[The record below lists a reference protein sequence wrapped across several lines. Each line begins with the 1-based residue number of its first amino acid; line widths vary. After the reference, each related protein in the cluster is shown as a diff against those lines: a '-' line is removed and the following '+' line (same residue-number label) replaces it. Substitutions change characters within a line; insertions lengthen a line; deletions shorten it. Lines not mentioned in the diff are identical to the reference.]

1 MLQELKPGL
10 TGMLQELKPG
20 LTGSAETVVRETN
33 TALAMGS
40 GSLHVFAT
48 PSMIALME
56 QAACN
61 AVAACLDEESTS
73 VGTLVN
79 ITHDAA
85 TGMGK
90 KVTATATLT
99 AVEGRKL
106 VFEITTADED
116 KQIGKGTHER
126 FIVNKE
132 KFMAKLG

>member
-10 TGMLQELKPG
+10 TG
-20 LTGSAETVVRETN
+20 TAETVVRETN

-79 ITHDAA
+79 VTHDAA

-90 KVTATATLT
+90 AVTATATL
-99 AVEGRKL
+99 VEVQGRKL
-106 VFEITTADED
+106 VFEVTAADED
-116 KQIGKGTHER
+116 KQIGKGRHER
-126 FIVNKE
+126 FIINKE

>member
-10 TGMLQELKPG
+10 TG
-20 LTGSAETVVRETN
+20 TAETVVRETN

-40 GSLHVFAT
+40 GSLYVFAT
-48 PSMIALME
+48 PGMIALME

-90 KVTATATLT
+90 KVTAKATLT
-99 AVEGRKL
+99 AVKGRKL
-106 VFEITTADED
+106 VFEITAADED

>member
-10 TGMLQELKPG
+10 TG
-20 LTGSAETVVRETN
+20 TAETVVRETN

-90 KVTATATLT
+90 AVTATATL
-99 AVEGRKL
+99 VEVQGRKL
-106 VFEITTADED
+106 IFEITAADED

-132 KFMAKLG
+132 KFMTKLG

>member
-10 TGMLQELKPG
+10 TG
-20 LTGSAETVVRETN
+20 TSETVVRETN

-48 PSMIALME
+48 PGMIALME

-79 ITHDAA
+79 VTHDAA

-90 KVTATATLT
+90 AVTATATLVE
-99 AVEGRKL
+99 VEGRKL
-106 VFEITTADED
+106 VFEVTAADED
-116 KQIGKGTHER
+116 KQIGKGRHER
-126 FIVNKE
+126 FIISKE

>member
-1 MLQELKPGL
+1 MPELKPGL
-10 TGMLQELKPG
+10 AGT
-20 LTGSAETVVRETN
+20 AETIVRETN
-33 TALAMGS
+33 TAIAMGS
-40 GSLHVFAT
+40 GSLQVFAT
-48 PSMIALME
+48 PCMVALME

-61 AVAACLDEESTS
+61 AVDPCFNDSESS

-85 TGMGK
+85 TALGK
-90 KVTATATLT
+90 KVTATATL
-99 AVEGRKL
+99 VEVQGRKL
-106 VFEITTADED
+106 VFEITAADED

>member
-1 MLQELKPGL
+1 MTEFRI
-10 TGMLQELKPG
+10 
-20 LTGSAETVVRETN
+20 GSAAEATVMVMHTN
-33 TALAMGS
+33 TAKAMKS
-40 GSLHVFAT
+40 GSLDVFAT
-48 PSMIALME
+48 PALVALME

-106 VFEITTADED
+106 VFEITAADED

>member
-1 MLQELKPGL
+1 MPELKPGL
-10 TGMLQELKPG
+10 AGT
-20 LTGSAETVVRETN
+20 AETIVRETN
-33 TALAMGS
+33 TAIAMGS
-40 GSLHVFAT
+40 GSLQVFAT
-48 PSMIALME
+48 PCMVALME

-85 TGMGK
+85 TGIGK

-106 VFEITTADED
+106 VFEITAADED

-126 FIVNKE
+126 FIVNKG
-132 KFMAKLG
+132 KFIAKLG

>member
-10 TGMLQELKPG
+10 TG
-20 LTGSAETVVRETN
+20 TAETVVRETN

-61 AVAACLDEESTS
+61 AVAVCLDEESTS

-79 ITHDAA
+79 VTHDAA

-90 KVTATATLT
+90 AVTATATL
-99 AVEGRKL
+99 VEVQGRKL
-106 VFEITTADED
+106 VFEVTAADED

>member
-10 TGMLQELKPG
+10 TG
-20 LTGSAETVVRETN
+20 TAETIVRETN

-79 ITHDAA
+79 VTHDAA

-90 KVTATATLT
+90 AVTATATL
-99 AVEGRKL
+99 VEVQGRKL
-106 VFEITTADED
+106 VFEITAADEE

>member
-10 TGMLQELKPG
+10 TG
-20 LTGSAETVVRETN
+20 TAETVVRETN

-79 ITHDAA
+79 VTHDAA

-90 KVTATATLT
+90 KVTATATL
-99 AVEGRKL
+99 VEVQGRKL
-106 VFEITTADED
+106 VFEVTAADKD

-132 KFMAKLG
+132 KFMTKLG

>member
-10 TGMLQELKPG
+10 TG
-20 LTGSAETVVRETN
+20 TAETVVRETN

-48 PSMIALME
+48 PCMIALME

-79 ITHDAA
+79 VTHDTA

-90 KVTATATLT
+90 AVTATATL
-99 AVEGRKL
+99 VEVQGRKL
-106 VFEITTADED
+106 VFEVTAADED

>member
-1 MLQELKPGL
+1 MLQELKSGL
-10 TGMLQELKPG
+10 AGT
-20 LTGSAETVVRETN
+20 AETVVRETN

-48 PSMIALME
+48 PCMIALME

-79 ITHDAA
+79 VTHDAA

-90 KVTATATLT
+90 AVTATATL
-99 AVEGRKL
+99 VEVQGRKL
-106 VFEITTADED
+106 IFEITATDED

>member
-10 TGMLQELKPG
+10 TG
-20 LTGSAETVVRETN
+20 TAETVVRETN

-48 PSMIALME
+48 PGMIALME

-61 AVAACLDEESTS
+61 AVAVCLDEESTS

-79 ITHDAA
+79 VTHDAA

-90 KVTATATLT
+90 AVTATATL
-99 AVEGRKL
+99 VEVQGRKL
-106 VFEITTADED
+106 VFEVTAADED
-116 KQIGKGTHER
+116 KQIGKGRHER
-126 FIVNKE
+126 FIINKE

>member
-1 MLQELKPGL
+1 
-10 TGMLQELKPG
+10 MLQELKPG

-40 GSLHVFAT
+40 GSLQVFAT
-48 PSMIALME
+48 PCMVALME

-79 ITHDAA
+79 VTHDAA

-90 KVTATATLT
+90 AVTATATL
-99 AVEGRKL
+99 VEVQGRKL
-106 VFEITTADED
+106 VFEVTAADED

>member
-1 MLQELKPGL
+1 MPELKPGL
-10 TGMLQELKPG
+10 AGT
-20 LTGSAETVVRETN
+20 AETIVRETN
-33 TALAMGS
+33 TAIAMGS
-40 GSLHVFAT
+40 GSLQVFAT
-48 PSMIALME
+48 PCMVALME

-85 TGMGK
+85 TGIGK

-106 VFEITTADED
+106 VFEITAADED

>member
-1 MLQELKPGL
+1 MPQELKPGL
-10 TGMLQELKPG
+10 TG
-20 LTGSAETVVRETN
+20 TAETVVRETN

-40 GSLHVFAT
+40 GSLLVFAT

-61 AVAACLDEESTS
+61 AVAGCLDDDSTS
-73 VGTLVN
+73 VGTLIN

-99 AVEGRKL
+99 EVQGRKL
-106 VFEITTADED
+106 VFEITAADED
-116 KQIGKGTHER
+116 KQIGKGKHER

>member
-10 TGMLQELKPG
+10 TG
-20 LTGSAETVVRETN
+20 TAETVVRETN

-61 AVAACLDEESTS
+61 AVADCLNEESTS

-85 TGMGK
+85 TGM
-90 KVTATATLT
+90 LT

-106 VFEITTADED
+106 VFEITAADED

>member
-10 TGMLQELKPG
+10 TG
-20 LTGSAETVVRETN
+20 TAETVVRETN

-79 ITHDAA
+79 VTHDAA

-90 KVTATATLT
+90 AVTATATL
-99 AVEGRKL
+99 VEVQGRKL
-106 VFEITTADED
+106 VFEITAADED
-116 KQIGKGTHER
+116 KQIGQGTHER

>member
-1 MLQELKPGL
+1 MPQELKPGL
-10 TGMLQELKPG
+10 TG
-20 LTGSAETVVRETN
+20 TAATIVRETN

-40 GSLHVFAT
+40 GSLLVFAT

-61 AVAACLDEESTS
+61 AVAACLDDESSS
-73 VGTLVN
+73 VGTLIN

-90 KVTATATLT
+90 KVTATATLKE
-99 AVEGRKL
+99 VQGRKL
-106 VFEITTADED
+106 VFEVTAADED

-126 FIVNKE
+126 FIINKE
-132 KFMAKLG
+132 KFMAKLK

>member
-10 TGMLQELKPG
+10 TG
-20 LTGSAETVVRETN
+20 TAETVVRETN

-90 KVTATATLT
+90 KVTTTATLT

-106 VFEITTADED
+106 VFDITAADED

-132 KFMAKLG
+132 KFMAKLD

>member
-1 MLQELKPGL
+1 MPELKPGL
-10 TGMLQELKPG
+10 TG
-20 LTGSAETVVRETN
+20 TAETVVRETN

-48 PSMIALME
+48 PGMIALME

-61 AVAACLDEESTS
+61 AVACCLDEESTS
-73 VGTLVN
+73 VGTFVN

-90 KVTATATLT
+90 TVTATATL
-99 AVEGRKL
+99 VEVQGRKL
-106 VFEITTADED
+106 VFEITAADED

-126 FIVNKE
+126 FIINKE

>member
-1 MLQELKPGL
+1 MPQELKPGL
-10 TGMLQELKPG
+10 TGTAG
-20 LTGSAETVVRETN
+20 TIVRETN

-40 GSLHVFAT
+40 GSLLVFAT

-61 AVAACLDEESTS
+61 AVAACLDDESSS
-73 VGTLVN
+73 VGTLIN

-90 KVTATATLT
+90 KVTATATLKE
-99 AVEGRKL
+99 VQGRKL
-106 VFEITTADED
+106 VFEVTAADED

-126 FIVNKE
+126 FIINKE
-132 KFMAKLG
+132 KFMAKLK

>member
-10 TGMLQELKPG
+10 TG
-20 LTGSAETVVRETN
+20 TAETVVRETN

-85 TGMGK
+85 TGRGK

-106 VFEITTADED
+106 VFEITAADED

>member
-10 TGMLQELKPG
+10 TG
-20 LTGSAETVVRETN
+20 TAETIVRETN
-33 TALAMGS
+33 TAIVMGS
-40 GSLHVFAT
+40 GSLQVFAT
-48 PSMIALME
+48 PCMVALME

-61 AVAACLDEESTS
+61 AVDPCFNDSESS

-85 TGMGK
+85 TALGK
-90 KVTATATLT
+90 KVTATATL
-99 AVEGRKL
+99 VEVQGRKL
-106 VFEITTADED
+106 VFEITAADED

>member
-1 MLQELKPGL
+1 MPELKPGL
-10 TGMLQELKPG
+10 AGT
-20 LTGSAETVVRETN
+20 AETIVRETN
-33 TALAMGS
+33 TAIVMGS

-99 AVEGRKL
+99 AVKGRKL
-106 VFEITTADED
+106 VFEITAADED
-116 KQIGKGTHER
+116 KQIGQGTHER

-132 KFMAKLG
+132 KFMEKLG

>member
-10 TGMLQELKPG
+10 TG
-20 LTGSAETVVRETN
+20 TAETVVRETN

-85 TGMGK
+85 TGMGQ

-106 VFEITTADED
+106 VFEITAADED

>member
-1 MLQELKPGL
+1 MTEFRI
-10 TGMLQELKPG
+10 
-20 LTGSAETVVRETN
+20 GSAAEATVMVMHTN
-33 TALAMGS
+33 TAKAMKS

-48 PSMIALME
+48 PALVALME

-99 AVEGRKL
+99 TVEGRKL
-106 VFEITTADED
+106 VFDITAADED

>member
-10 TGMLQELKPG
+10 TG
-20 LTGSAETVVRETN
+20 TAETVVRETN

-48 PSMIALME
+48 PGMIALME

-90 KVTATATLT
+90 TVTATATL
-99 AVEGRKL
+99 VKVQGRKL
-106 VFEITTADED
+106 VFEITAADED

>member
-10 TGMLQELKPG
+10 AGT
-20 LTGSAETVVRETN
+20 AETVVRETN

-90 KVTATATLT
+90 KVTATATL
-99 AVEGRKL
+99 VEVQGRKL
-106 VFEITTADED
+106 VFEVTAADED
-116 KQIGKGTHER
+116 KQIGKGTHDR

>member
-10 TGMLQELKPG
+10 TG
-20 LTGSAETVVRETN
+20 TAETVVRETN
-33 TALAMGS
+33 TALAMSS
-40 GSLHVFAT
+40 GSLYVFAT

-61 AVAACLDEESTS
+61 AVDPCFNDSESS

-85 TGMGK
+85 TALGK
-90 KVTATATLT
+90 KVTATATL
-99 AVEGRKL
+99 VEVQGRKL
-106 VFEITTADED
+106 VFEVTAADED
-116 KQIGKGTHER
+116 KQIGKGRHER
-126 FIVNKE
+126 FIINKE